1 MSDRSQISGRRTA
14 LKKISGAAIT
24 LVGSTGPAIAG
35 ANSQRSS
42 RYVGYKYNPV
52 TGDIIGKAEGK
63 LDKNGEELNG
73 VLSIGNGRINV
84 AQNAPNSRSET
95 GQGPVRRFE
104 QQLKAVKAQPN
115 KRISVRTFE
124 DSVTGYVRLPS
135 REKVAFALKPESPQ
149 SQKDIKSM
157 IQKAAPTSNNRGDS
171 R

>member
-1 MSDRSQISGRRTA
+1 MSDRSQFAGRRTA

-35 ANSQRSS
+35 ANSQRGSK
-42 RYVGYKYNPV
+42 YVGYKYNPV
-52 TGDIIGKAEGK
+52 TGEILGKAKGK

-84 AQNAPNSRSET
+84 ARDAPNSRSET
-95 GQGPVRRFE
+95 GRGPVRRFD
-104 QQLKAVKAQPN
+104 QQLKAVKKRPD
-115 KRISVRTFE
+115 KRISIRTVE
-124 DSVTGYVRLPS
+124 DSITGYVRLPS

-149 SQKDIKSM
+149 SRKDIKSM
-157 IQKAAPTSNNRGDS
+157 IQKAAPAAGNRGDS